1 VYQLTQNEALDI
13 WRRTTLDVVRRDS
26 PDLSARQIAVLLTV
40 YMTQPPHTVR
50 ELAAS
55 LNISKPA
62 VTRAL
67 DKLSGLDLVR
77 RKTDEH
83 DRRSVLVQRTVKG
96 SVFLTEFADTIIESA
111 AISVDGKDG
120 KDGGNQ

>member
-1 VYQLTQNEALDI
+1 MVELTQNQALDI
-13 WRRTTLDVVRRDS
+13 WRRTTLDGVRNDA
-26 PDLSARQIAVLLTV
+26 PDLSARQIAILLNV

-50 ELAAS
+50 DLAAP

-77 RKTDEH
+77 RKKDDA
-83 DRRSVLVQRTVKG
+83 DRRSVLVHRTVKG
-96 SVFLTEFADTIIESA
+96 SVFLTEFADLIIRSA
-111 AISVDGKDG
+111 EVSL
-120 KDGGNQ
+120 GGNETQ

>member
-1 VYQLTQNEALDI
+1 MVTLTQNEALDI
-13 WRRTTLDVVRRDS
+13 WRRTTLEGVRRDT

-50 ELAAS
+50 ELAAT
-55 LNISKPA
+55 LKVSKPA
-62 VTRAL
+62 ITRAL

-77 RKTDEH
+77 RKKDDE

-96 SVFLTEFADTIIESA
+96 SVFLTEFAELIIHSA
-111 AISVDGKDG
+111 QISLGEDATD
-120 KDGGNQ
+120 N